1 MSLAN
6 DGNLSFMEPNIVYD
20 QQTRTVMV
28 QYWFGECNISQVGPD
43 DAVSGCPGML
53 HHGHPAPSSWQINS
67 TDVSRAASPAWC
79 SAPLPNVSP
88 GCCCVQLGLTWGAP
102 VYLDAQ
108 LGLHGLLLGPGNGIQ
123 LPDGK
128 LLAIGFGNG
137 AAQWP
142 NASRMDDAAIVSSTD
157 HGHHWNLSY
166 IFQGVPPSSLVEP
179 AIALLPNGSVLANFR
194 TTMARGGGV
203 RPTAAFARATSM
215 SHDGG
220 ASWVHTN
227 YPGQYPPDKQPDPIG
242 AIGFDVGLSPDPYCQ
257 GSVRLRV
264 ALALT

>member
-1 MSLAN
+1 M
-6 DGNLSFMEPNIVYD
+6 
-20 QQTRTVMV
+20 
-28 QYWFGECNISQVGPD
+28 
-43 DAVSGCPGML
+43 
-53 HHGHPAPSSWQINS
+53 
-67 TDVSRAASPAWC
+67 
-79 SAPLPNVSP
+79 
-88 GCCCVQLGLTWGAP
+88 QLGLTWGTP

-137 AAQWP
+137 DAQWH
-142 NASRMDDAAIVSSTD
+142 NGSRMDDAAIVSSTD
-157 HGHHWNLSY
+157 HGHHWSLSY

-203 RPTAAFARATSM
+203 RPTAAFARATSI

-220 ASWVHTN
+220 LSWVHTN
-227 YPGQYPPDKQPDPIG
+227 YP
-242 AIGFDVGLSPDPYCQ
+242 
-257 GSVRLRV
+257 
-264 ALALT
+264 

>member
-1 MSLAN
+1 M
-6 DGNLSFMEPNIVYD
+6 
-20 QQTRTVMV
+20 
-28 QYWFGECNISQVGPD
+28 
-43 DAVSGCPGML
+43 
-53 HHGHPAPSSWQINS
+53 
-67 TDVSRAASPAWC
+67 
-79 SAPLPNVSP
+79 
-88 GCCCVQLGLTWGAP
+88 QLGLTWGAP

-227 YPGQYPPDKQPDPIG
+227 KNRIFEDAWNIRAVSIRDWSQAPR
-242 AIGFDVGLSPDPYCQ
+242 S
-257 GSVRLRV
+257 SLRPNGYERID
-264 ALALT
+264 